1 MQCTSCHNKSALVSS
16 PADAP
21 VMTLRLTTTITCT
34 LRHWDTCSRV
44 QSRQYRN
51 IPTQQISPVVISNY
65 ARPWPHAATRVTCTQ
80 SGGATQTLAP
90 MIQCYPML
98 STARCGQ
105 CGQCQCGQCG
115 HDPAAVCHMS
125 TVHSHLSV
133 QISGCKYPLTAG
145 TSDPTRGSQLRSK
158 IV

>member
-1 MQCTSCHNKSALVSS
+1 MNINVQLKGASLEPGRCSGGDPGA
-16 PADAP
+16 
-21 VMTLRLTTTITCT
+21 
-34 LRHWDTCSRV
+34 RHHHHLHTGTRDTCSRV
-44 QSRQYRN
+44 QRRQYRN

-98 STARCGQ
+98 STAARCGQ
-105 CGQCQCGQCG
+105 CVQCG

-125 TVHSHLSV
+125 TVRSPLSV
-133 QISGCKYPLTAG
+133 QISGCKDPLTLTAG
-145 TSDPTRGSQLRSK
+145 PSDPTRGSQLRSK